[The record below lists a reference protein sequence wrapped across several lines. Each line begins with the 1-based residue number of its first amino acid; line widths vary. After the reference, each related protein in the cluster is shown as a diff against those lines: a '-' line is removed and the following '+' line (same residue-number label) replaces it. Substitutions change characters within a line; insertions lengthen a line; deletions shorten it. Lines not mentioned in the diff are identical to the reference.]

1 MLAADT
7 AHAPTVS
14 VDGLPD
20 CGIWP
25 FQINS
30 GTRWTDLR
38 FSTASSAS
46 TDNDAALPVPAG

>member
-7 AHAPTVS
+7 AHVPTVS

-46 TDNDAALPVPAG
+46 TDGDAALPVPAG